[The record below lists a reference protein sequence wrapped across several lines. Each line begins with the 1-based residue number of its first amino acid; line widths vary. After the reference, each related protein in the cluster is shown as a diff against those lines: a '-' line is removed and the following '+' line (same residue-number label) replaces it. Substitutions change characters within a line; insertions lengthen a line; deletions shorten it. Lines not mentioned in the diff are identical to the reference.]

1 MSEAYLSFCR
11 AYRRGV
17 QVTGKAWLWF
27 DRLWNVAFPNA
38 YNPNYY
44 LGGIANLFLWVC
56 MLSGVVL
63 FAYYV
68 PNLQN
73 AWATVNYLTGPEV
86 PYGNVVRAIHRYGA
100 DGMMIGAFLHGLRVW
115 WTDRFRKFR
124 ALQWL
129 SGVILISFTL
139 FIGITGYLLVW
150 DSRSY
155 LLAQEIVRMLMTLNF
170 IPGLGSALA
179 NFFQGGSLITDFT
192 LTRFFFF
199 HIGLP
204 FAMFFFLW
212 IHYIR
217 VNRPVIYPPMVVNLF
232 LIGFVLLCAGL
243 FPFKSGAP
251 AVVGRLTTTY
261 DVDWLYM
268 WPFVLM
274 NYIGP
279 AGVMGV
285 LIAIFLILYTQP
297 WWWKE
302 PYRNVPVVIDEKCT
316 GCRLCEIDCHAN
328 AIYMTS
334 TSGKKKSR
342 PFLARIHDA
351 RCAECGICVGA
362 CPFQALE
369 LPLLRDRTI
378 EERIVELCQR

>member
-1 MSEAYLSFCR
+1 MSETYQTWCR
-11 AYRRGV
+11 AYKAFIMAAARG
-17 QVTGKAWLWF
+17 WLWF
-27 DRLWNVAFPNA
+27 DRLWNVAFTNQ

-44 LGGIANLFLWVC
+44 LGGITNVFLWVC
-56 MLSGVVL
+56 MLSGVIL

-73 AWATVNYLTGPEV
+73 SYETVKYLTGPEV
-86 PYGNVVRAIHRYGA
+86 PYGAMIRAIHRYGA
-100 DGMMIGAFLHGLRVW
+100 DGMMIGAILHGLRVW

-124 ALQWL
+124 ALAWL

-139 FIGITGYLLVW
+139 VIGITGYLLVW

-155 LLAQEIVRMLMTLNF
+155 LLAEEIVKMLKSLNV
-170 IPGLGSALA
+170 IPGLGSSLA

-192 LTRFFFF
+192 LTRFLFF
-199 HIGLP
+199 HLGLP
-204 FAMFFFLW
+204 FVLFFFLW

-217 VNRPVIYPPMVVNLF
+217 INRPVTYPPLLVNLF
-232 LIGFVLLCAGL
+232 LIGLVMLAAGL
-243 FPFKSGAP
+243 FPFQSGPP
-251 AVVGRLTTTY
+251 AVLGYAPTDY
-261 DVDWLYM
+261 QVDWFYM

-274 NYIGP
+274 NWITP
-279 AGVMGV
+279 AGVMAV
-285 LIAIFLILYTQP
+285 LVIVFVALYTQP
-297 WWWKE
+297 WWWRE

-328 AIYMTS
+328 AIYMIP

-342 PFLARIHDA
+342 PLLARVHDA

-378 EERIVELCQR
+378 EERIASLCQR

>member
-1 MSEAYLSFCR
+1 MSEAYLSFCKT
-11 AYRRGV
+11 Y
-17 QVTGKAWLWF
+17 KAVITATSRMWLQF
-27 DRLWNVAFPNA
+27 DRLWNVVFPNQ

-56 MLSGVVL
+56 MLSGMIL

-68 PNLQN
+68 PNIQG

-100 DGMMIGAFLHGLRVW
+100 DAMMIGAILHGLRVW
-115 WTDRFRKFR
+115 WTDRYRKFR
-124 ALQWL
+124 ALAWL
-129 SGVILISFTL
+129 SGVILVSFTL
-139 FIGITGYLLVW
+139 VIGISGYLLVW
-150 DSRSY
+150 DQRSY
-155 LLAQEIVRMLMTLNF
+155 LLAQEIVQILHSF
-170 IPGLGSALA
+170 PFLGPSLA
-179 NFFQGGSLITDFT
+179 NFFQGGNMITDFT
-192 LTRFFFF
+192 LTRFLFF
-199 HIGLP
+199 HLGLP

-212 IHYIR
+212 IHYLRI
-217 VNRPVIYPPMVVNLF
+217 NRPVTYPPLLVNLL
-232 LIGFVLLCAGL
+232 LIGLVFLAAGL
-243 FPFKSGAP
+243 IKFSSGPP
-251 AVVGRLTTTY
+251 AEIGQLPTTY
-261 DVDWLYM
+261 QVDWFYM
-268 WPFVLM
+268 WPFLLL
-274 NYIGP
+274 NYIG
-279 AGVMGV
+279 AGGVMFLLV
-285 LIAIFLILYTQP
+285 ASFLILYTQP

-328 AIYMTS
+328 AIYMIP

-342 PFLARIHDA
+342 PLLARIHDA

-378 EERIVELCQR
+378 EERIVSLCQK